1 MCALTSFILHVLEGN
16 TPALNF
22 SLDRSFSDR
31 SIKEG
36 GGIRPITVGQTLRRL
51 AARYVS
57 SCIAGPLGSFLALHQ
72 LGFGIALSCEA
83 AAYAARRFLC

>member
-1 MCALTSFILHVLEGN
+1 MHSLCSSCMFWKE
-16 TPALNF
+16 TPQPLIF
-22 SLDRSFSDR
+22 RWSFSDH

-83 AAYAARRFLC
+83 AAHAAQRFLC